1 MQSCKLMLKS
11 ITRLLEASEFT
22 SPDGTNAIKLQSLL
36 TLVVENLHA
45 TMKMK
50 HSAPSLL
57 DYCWDFEKAMRESIK
72 RITNWSIKY
81 FTHQKSY
88 YPIPQHAMDL
98 SAIAKLNP
106 IPVVP
111 MDKTDLANRREWR
124 VNMGSVLDN
133 FLLGSKQQNFQLA
146 HCPCQPMGYEPTT
159 RSSQQ
164 QCARRS
170 H

>member
-1 MQSCKLMLKS
+1 MLKS

-22 SPDGTNAIKLQSLL
+22 SPDGTNAIKLLSLL

-98 SAIAKLNP
+98 SAITKLNP

-111 MDKTDLANRREWR
+111 MDKTNLANRREW
-124 VNMGSVLDN
+124 
-133 FLLGSKQQNFQLA
+133 
-146 HCPCQPMGYEPTT
+146 
-159 RSSQQ
+159 
-164 QCARRS
+164 
-170 H
+170 

>member
-1 MQSCKLMLKS
+1 MLKS
-11 ITRLLEASEFT
+11 ITRLLKASEFT
-22 SPDGTNAIKLQSLL
+22 SPDATNAIKLQSLL
-36 TLVVENLHA
+36 ILVVENLHT

-57 DYCWDFEKAMRESIK
+57 DYCRDFEKAMRESIK
-72 RITNWSIKY
+72 RITKWSVKY

-88 YPIPQHAMDL
+88 YLIPQHTMDL
-98 SAIAKLNP
+98 STIAKLNP
-106 IPVVP
+106 ILVVP
-111 MDKTDLANRREWR
+111 MDKTNLAKRREWR

-164 QCARRS
+164 QCRRS